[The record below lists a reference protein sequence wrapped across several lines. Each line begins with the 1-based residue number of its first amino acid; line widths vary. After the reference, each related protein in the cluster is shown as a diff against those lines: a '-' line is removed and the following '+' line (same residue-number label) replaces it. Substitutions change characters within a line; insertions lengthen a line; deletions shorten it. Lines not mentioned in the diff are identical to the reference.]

1 LTLDQL
7 KALVKKPLTRQFIE
21 AWVRWRATGVVPRR
35 SEMELRDIA
44 GSLETI
50 ILFDY
55 LGPDEI
61 MLRVAGTRLGELSG
75 IELTGKNYKDL
86 TRPEYWPTRS
96 RRIGAMLAR
105 PCGGIMYVRYVM
117 ANGRRLRFET
127 VSLPLMADGQS
138 EVRQLIACNTL
149 VDGDFPP
156 AGVRSQ
162 GIPGVEDFAFV
173 DIGAG
178 IPDDRLPEAG

>member
-7 KALVKKPLTRQFIE
+7 KALAQKPLTVQFID
-21 AWVRWRATGVVPRR
+21 AWIGWRATRLVPRR
-35 SEMELRDIA
+35 SEMELRHIA

-55 LGPDEI
+55 FGPDKI

-86 TRPEYWPTRS
+86 TRPEYWPTRR
-96 RRIGAMLAR
+96 RRIEAMLER

-117 ANGRRLRFET
+117 ANGRRLKFET
-127 VSLPLMADGQS
+127 VSLPVEADERDGA
-138 EVRQLIACNTL
+138 RQLLACNTL

-156 AGVRSQ
+156 SGVRSQ

-178 IPDDRLPEAG
+178 IPDDETP